1 MSRLGG
7 GPGRRGDVADLLTL
21 ADWLVNHPG
30 CAA

>member
-21 ADWLVNHPG
+21 ADWLLHHRPG
-30 CAA
+30 PA